1 MTRTTIPENPMKT
14 VQKLLAPMLALTAT
28 LCVLHEQVHAQST
41 AVSVVEYY
49 AKTLDAYFIT
59 GRAAEQAV
67 LDSVGAFERTG
78 MTFSAVA
85 ASAAT
90 SNQTRVC
97 RFYVSQASPYVSSH
111 FYGSQTSQSQTGD
124 CEWLRA
130 NAPTTFTFE
139 GYDFATE
146 PSGAGNACASGTNP
160 VFRGFRALATP
171 ADGKTSNHRY
181 TTSMLRYDQAAS
193 KGYVGE
199 GGQLCATATTDVPGA
214 VIVSTP
220 PIATSSLTFLS
231 LADTAPNGTARDW
244 FYQAILATAA
254 ENVPDVNGR
263 VQFRSVRREKV
274 GTASHE
280 WVINSNYDRRD
291 DTYWNGTKWTG
302 CVFGDPGTASVRNT
316 EGVNNAINCNNTGAS
331 ESRRIDVDIS
341 GNLVKDVVATIRAF
355 PGDATYAGWGPDPR
369 TLSATATFPTGS
381 RLAYQT
387 STDTVNQI
395 GYDVRTSNQASVYAA
410 AFAAGG
416 NGSDASVPCAAPGI
430 TASVATGF
438 ADFTNTYKGTP
449 CTYTSAFT
457 TAANSAGVTFSSGLP
472 NEWWTQ
478 STLSIGTIGTAPSSV
493 AAASATAY
501 YTTNQLIR
509 FAFDGTASG
518 VNYFNCKQR
527 QSDGSVRNCV
537 KIGSG
542 TYKISTLGDAR
553 IMELT
558 SEPELGLTYNRI
570 MIERGGKVYF
580 GFRSKL
586 AVTQQARLNL
596 PAANAMFSLIGIPA
610 ITP

>member
-1 MTRTTIPENPMKT
+1 MARITIPENLMKSFR
-14 VQKLLAPMLALTAT
+14 KLWAPMLALAVA
-28 LCVLHEQVHAQST
+28 LGVMHAQVHAQSS

-90 SNQTRVC
+90 TNQTRVC

-130 NAPTTFTFE
+130 NAPKTFTFE

-146 PSGAGNACASGTNP
+146 PSGAGNACASGTSP

-181 TTSMLRYDQAAS
+181 TTSLLRYDQAAT

-199 GGQLCATATTDVPGA
+199 GPQLCATATIDVPGA
-214 VIVSTP
+214 VIVSNP
-220 PIATSSLTFLS
+220 PIATTSLTFLS

-244 FYQAILATAA
+244 FYQANLATAA
-254 ENVPDVNGR
+254 ENVPDLNGR
-263 VQFRSVRREKV
+263 LLYRSVRREKV
-274 GTASHE
+274 GTATHE
-280 WVINSNYDRRD
+280 WILNSNYDRRD
-291 DTYWNGTKWTG
+291 DMYWSGSKWTG
-302 CVFGDPGTASVRNT
+302 CVFGDQGSNSARNT
-316 EGVNNAINCNNTGAS
+316 EGVGNFISCNNTSAGDT
-331 ESRRIDVDIS
+331 RRIDVDIS
-341 GNLVKDVVATIRAF
+341 GSLIKDVVATIRAF
-355 PGDATYAGWGPDPR
+355 PGDTTYAGWGPDPR

-381 RLAYQT
+381 RMAYQT
-387 STDTVNQI
+387 NADTLNQI
-395 GYDVRTSNQASVYAA
+395 GYDVRTSNQANVFAA

-416 NGSDASVPCAAPGI
+416 NGSDASVPCAAAGI
-430 TASVATGF
+430 TTFVATGF
-438 ADFTNTYKGTP
+438 ADFINTYKGTP

-457 TAANSAGVTFSSGLP
+457 TAANSGGVTFSSGLP
-472 NEWWTQ
+472 NEWWSQ

-493 AAASATAY
+493 PAASATAY

-509 FAFDGTASG
+509 FAFDGTATG

-542 TYKISTLGDAR
+542 TYKISSLGDAR
-553 IMELT
+553 VMELT
-558 SEPELGLTYNRI
+558 SEPDLGLTYNRI

-586 AVTQQARLNL
+586 GVSQSARLNL
-596 PAANAMFSLIGIPA
+596 PAANALFSLIGIPA